1 MKKSV
6 NVLAAAF
13 VIAGLAVS
21 GHATNGDNLIGVG
34 PASRAMGGTGIAAP
48 QDAISAIFSNPA
60 GLSQLGGSQFNFAGT
75 YFAPEVKATVL
86 APSGGGMPGNWSAK
100 SQDAAYAV
108 PAIGLTTPVGDK
120 MNFGIAAFG
129 VSGMGVDYRNELLTS
144 AKDPMNTNTK
154 VSVMKF
160 IPAVSYKSGAFS
172 LGAGLDID
180 YQAADFGA
188 GMSHNY
194 ALGARLGAG
203 YEFGNWSFG
212 LTYVT
217 AQSVEHKRIYD
228 FDGTGA
234 GAAFNG
240 FDTLKLESPAQYGFG
255 ASYKGLDKWVF
266 SADLKQIAWGS
277 AKGYKDF
284 AWENQTVYALGVQN
298 KTTDKLTL
306 RAGWNYGKSPLKVH
320 NNFNL
325 AGVTNVQ
332 GKSMGTF
339 GYEYFRV
346 IGFPGIVE
354 SHVTFGAGYEFSP
367 KFTLN
372 LGYKNALAKTV
383 TETSGPVTLKSRLSE
398 TAYDLGLN
406 FKF

>member
-6 NVLAAAF
+6 SKLTAAF
-13 VIAGLAVS
+13 LIAGLAA
-21 GHATNGDNLIGVG
+21 GAHATNGDNLIGVG
-34 PASRAMGGTGIAAP
+34 PTSRAMGGTGIAAP
-48 QDAISAIFSNPA
+48 LDAISAIFSNPA
-60 GLSQLGGSQFNFAGT
+60 GLSQLAGSQFNFAGT
-75 YFAPEVKATVL
+75 YFSPEVKATVL
-86 APSGGGMPGNWSAK
+86 APAGGGMPGNWTAK

-108 PAIGLTTPVGDK
+108 PAIGLSTPVNDK
-120 MNFGIAAFG
+120 MMFG
-129 VSGMGVDYRNELLTS
+129 VAAYGVSDMGVDYRN
-144 AKDPMNTNTK
+144 KDPMNTNTK

-160 IPAVSYKSGAFS
+160 VPAVSYKAGAFS

-188 GMSHNY
+188 GMAHNY
-194 ALGARLGAG
+194 ALGERLGAG
-203 YEFGNWSFG
+203 YEFGKWNFG
-212 LTYVT
+212 LTYIT

-228 FDGTGA
+228 FDGLGA

-240 FDTLKLESPAQYGFG
+240 YDDLKLENPAQYGAG
-255 ASYKGLDKWVF
+255 ASYRGLDRWVF
-266 SADLKQIAWGS
+266 SAEVKYVGWGS

-284 AWENQTVYALGVQN
+284 GWENQTVYALGVQH

-306 RAGWNYGKSPLKVH
+306 RAGWNYGKSPLKIH
-320 NNFNL
+320 DNFNL
-325 AGVTNVQ
+325 AGLTDVQ
-332 GKSMGTF
+332 GKNMGTF

-354 SHVTFGAGYEFSP
+354 THLTFGAGYEFSP
-367 KFTLN
+367 RFTLN
-372 LGYKNALAKTV
+372 LGCKTALAKTV
-383 TETSGPVTLKSRLSE
+383 AETSGPVTLKSRLSE

>member
-1 MKKSV
+1 MKNSV
-6 NVLAAAF
+6 NRIAAAF
-13 VIAGLAVS
+13 LIAGLSVS
-21 GHATNGDNLIGVG
+21 GYATNGDNLIGVG
-34 PASRAMGGTGIAAP
+34 PTSRAMGGTGIAAP
-48 QDAISAIFSNPA
+48 QDAISAIFTNPA
-60 GLSQLGGSQFNFAGT
+60 GLSQLSGAQFNFAGT
-75 YFAPEVKATVL
+75 YFAPVVKATVL
-86 APSGGGMPGNWSAK
+86 APAGGGMPGNWKAT

-108 PAIGLTTPVGDK
+108 PAIGLTAPISEN

-144 AKDPMNTNTK
+144 NKDPMNTNTK

-160 IPAVSYKSGAFS
+160 IPAVSYKTGAFS
-172 LGAGLDID
+172 CGMGLDID

-194 ALGARLGAG
+194 AIGARLGLG
-203 YEFGNWSFG
+203 YEINKLNLG
-212 LTYVT
+212 LIYVT
-217 AQSVEHKRIYD
+217 GQSVEHKRIYD

-234 GAAFNG
+234 MLAFNG
-240 FDTLKLESPAQYGFG
+240 YDTLKLENPAQYGFG

-266 SADLKQIAWGS
+266 SADVKQIAWGS

-284 AWENQTVYALGVQN
+284 AWKNQTVYAIGVQN

-320 NNFNL
+320 NNFNM
-325 AGVTNVQ
+325 AGLTTVQ
-332 GKSMGTF
+332 GKGMSTF

-354 SHVTFGAGYEFSP
+354 SHITLGAGYEFSP

-372 LGYKNALAKTV
+372 LGYKNALAKTI
-383 TETSGPVTLKSRLSE
+383 TETSGPVTLKSKLSE

>member
-1 MKKSV
+1 MKRSLSM
-6 NVLAAAF
+6 LAAVFA
-13 VIAGLAVS
+13 IAGLAVS

-34 PASRAMGGTGIAAP
+34 PTSRAMGGTGIAAP
-48 QDAISAIFSNPA
+48 QDAISAIFTNPA
-60 GLSQLGGSQFNFAGT
+60 GLSQLGGSQFDFAGT
-75 YFAPEVKATVL
+75 YFSPEVKATVL

-108 PAIGLTTPVGDK
+108 PAIGLTAPISDR

-160 IPAVSYKSGAFS
+160 VPAVSYKAGPLS

-188 GMSHNY
+188 GLSHNY

-203 YEFGNWSFG
+203 YEFGKWNFG
-212 LTYVT
+212 LTYIT

-240 FDTLKLESPAQYGFG
+240 YDTLKLENPAQYGFG

-266 SADLKQIAWGS
+266 SADVKYIDWAN

-284 AWENQTVYALGVQN
+284 DWESQTVYALGVQN

-320 NNFNL
+320 NNFNPTGTTNIQ
-325 AGVTNVQ
+325 GVN
-332 GKSMGTF
+332 MMNI

-354 SHVTFGAGYEFSP
+354 NHMTLGAGYEFSP

-372 LGYKNALAKTV
+372 LGYKKAFAKTIK
-383 TETSGPVTLKSRLSE
+383 ETSTDGTIKSELSE
-398 TAYDLGLN
+398 DAYDLGLT